1 MKSGNLGDEV
11 DDDDSMVLDY
21 SYLFLPTVTTE
32 PTPDQKQVID
42 PPTKLNSIT
51 ESIKTEDAP
60 TTPDVLIS
68 PVLLNRRGG
77 GTKREHSEVDVVE

>member
-1 MKSGNLGDEV
+1 MEVKSGNLSDEV

-21 SYLFLPTVTTE
+21 SYLLLPTVTT
-32 PTPDQKQVID
+32 DQRQIID
-42 PPTKLNSIT
+42 PPTRLTSIT
-51 ESIKTEDAP
+51 ESIKTEEVP

>member
-1 MKSGNLGDEV
+1 MGDDV

-21 SYLFLPTVTTE
+21 SFLLLPSVTTDSKPGQNQVVE
-32 PTPDQKQVID
+32 PT
-42 PPTKLNSIT
+42 TKATPVT
-51 ESIKTEDAP
+51 ESIKTKDTS

-77 GTKREHSEVDVVE
+77 GSKREHSEVDVRKWNWIH

>member
-1 MKSGNLGDEV
+1 MKSGNLSDEV

-21 SYLFLPTVTTE
+21 SYLLLPTVTNE
-32 PTPDQKQVID
+32 PKPDQRQIID
-42 PPTKLNSIT
+42 PPTRLTSIT
-51 ESIKTEDAP
+51 ESIKTEEVP